1 MAALVIAD
9 AADQRH
15 FVSQLVGVGGKVE
28 RSAAQILGLAD
39 DVPQDLPNADDA
51 HAAVLQLH
59 RIVQSEK
66 AALLHQACFRNRKSR
81 NVFPQGLKPMIWE
94 QLSAR

>member
-15 FVSQLVGVGGKVE
+15 FVSQLMGVGGKVE
-28 RSAAQILGLAD
+28 RSAAQVFGLAD

-51 HAAVLQLH
+51 HAQSSSYIVSCRVKRRRSSRKGLVPIRSESEVAKATIALQ
-59 RIVQSEK
+59 S
-66 AALLHQACFRNRKSR
+66 AG
-81 NVFPQGLKPMIWE
+81 FPL
-94 QLSAR
+94 